1 MIRVSMLVA
10 LLASTGCATFANSSA
25 PGKDPS
31 TIYVAG
37 QKAEF
42 FGAPHGQMWLC
53 PAAAG
58 GKGDC
63 KEVDVEEVSK

>member
-1 MIRVSMLVA
+1 MIRASLLVA
-10 LLASTGCATFANSSA
+10 LFASTGCATIANSSA

-42 FGAPHGQMWLC
+42 MGTHGQVWLC
-53 PAAAG
+53 PASP
-58 GKGDC
+58 GKTDC
-63 KEVDVEEVSK
+63 KEVEVEEVSK

>member
-1 MIRVSMLVA
+1 MVRASMLVA
-10 LLASTGCATFANSSA
+10 LLAATGCATLANSSA

-37 QKAEF
+37 QKGGF
-42 FGAPHGQMWLC
+42 FSAPHGQVWLC
-53 PAAAG
+53 PAVA

-63 KEVDVEEVSK
+63 KEVDVEEVNK